1 MLGQKGRGRLLVVEG
16 RIGSL
21 QAHRGWERRRAERM
35 TEAASVVLHQV
46 LVGGKRPG
54 PCTRLSGDL
63 PLGDGVPHGA
73 PHHGG
78 GLLHGDQRAVAL
90 GVGEV
95 PGGLADGTD
104 EAAEDRTGDQAA
116 GSPQSVGSAL
126 LLRQAVLQAELTA
139 VSTRHLGA

>member
-1 MLGQKGRGRLLVVEG
+1 MLGQEGRGWLLLVEG
-16 RIGSL
+16 RLGPPL
-21 QAHRGWERRRAERM
+21 QSHRGRERGRGERM
-35 TEAASVVLHQV
+35 TDAAGVVLHQV

-54 PCTRLSGDL
+54 PGSRL
-63 PLGDGVPHGA
+63 PLGDGVPHGV

-95 PGGLADGTD
+95 PSGLADGTG
-104 EAAEDRTGDQAA
+104 EAAEDRTGDKAA
-116 GSPQSVGSAL
+116 GSPQPVGPAL
-126 LLRQAVLQAELTA
+126 LLGLAVLQAELTA